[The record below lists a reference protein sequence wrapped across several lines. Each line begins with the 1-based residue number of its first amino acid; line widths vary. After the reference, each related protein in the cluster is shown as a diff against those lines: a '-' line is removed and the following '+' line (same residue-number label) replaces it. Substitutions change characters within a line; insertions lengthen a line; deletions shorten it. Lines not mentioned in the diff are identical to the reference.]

1 MTDIEIYKNEQ
12 FGEIR
17 TVNISG
23 EPWFVGKDVAE
34 VLGYSNPNEAVGD
47 HVDDEDKLNSKTL
60 SSFNLNIGQRGGWLI
75 NESGLYSLILS
86 SKLPSAKEFKH
97 WITSEVLPS
106 IRRHGAYLTDDMV
119 EKVLTDPDTIIRLAQ
134 QIKEAKAQLAQAED
148 TIRLMEPKAAYY
160 DAVAESRGSLNF
172 RETAK
177 LFKIKERDFIG
188 FLIDQK
194 MVYRNS
200 RGRIVPYA
208 EYNGK
213 YFEMGEVTYN
223 SSVGQRSTVYTK
235 ITPQGRQAIHNR
247 LRREGKLNG

>member
-1 MTDIEIYKNEQ
+1 MADIEIYKNEQ

-23 EPWFVGKDVAE
+23 EPWFVAADVCKALE
-34 VLGYSNPNEAVGD
+34 LSNPTVATD
-47 HVDDEDKLNSKTL
+47 RLDEDERSK
-60 SSFNLNIGQRGGWLI
+60 FNLGRQGETTVI
-75 NESGLYSLILS
+75 NEPGLYSLVLGS
-86 SKLPSAKEFKH
+86 RKPEAKAFKR
-97 WITSEVLPS
+97 WITHEVVPS

-177 LFKIKERDFIG
+177 LFKIKERDFIA
-188 FLIDQK
+188 FLLEQK

>member
-34 VLGYSNPNEAVGD
+34 VLGYSNPQKAVRD
-47 HVDDEDKLNSKTL
+47 HVDGEDKTLNE
-60 SSFNLNIGQRGGWLI
+60 SFTVNGTMGVLI

-97 WITSEVLPS
+97 WITSEVLPY

-134 QIKEAKAQLAQAED
+134 QIKEAKARLAQAED

-188 FLIDQK
+188 FLIEQK

>member
-1 MTDIEIYKNEQ
+1 MTDIEIYKNDR

-34 VLGYSNPNEAVGD
+34 VLGYSNTRDAISK
-47 HVDDEDKLNSKTL
+47 HVFEEDKSDVAIHDGSQNR
-60 SSFNLNIGQRGGWLI
+60 NMVAV

-188 FLIDQK
+188 FLIEQK

-200 RGRIVPYA
+200 AGRIVPYA
-208 EYNGK
+208 DYNGK
-213 YFEMGEVTYN
+213 YFEIAEVTY
-223 SSVGQRSTVYTK
+223 STSVGQKSTVYTK
-235 ITPQGRQAIHNR
+235 ITPRGRQAIHNR
-247 LRREGKLNG
+247 LRREGKLDG

>member
-1 MTDIEIYKNEQ
+1 MADIEIYKNEQ

-34 VLGYSNPNEAVGD
+34 VLGYSNPRKAMGD
-47 HVDDEDKLNSKTL
+47 HVDESDKQDGVTIRDSMGREQKPV
-60 SSFNLNIGQRGGWLI
+60 FI

>member
-34 VLGYSNPNEAVGD
+34 SLGYKNPQEAIRN
-47 HVDDEDKLNSKTL
+47 HVFDEDKGVSEILTP
-60 SSFNLNIGQRGGWLI
+60 GGKQKMPVV

-106 IRRHGAYLTDDMV
+106 IRSHGAYLTDDMV

-188 FLIDQK
+188 FLIEQK

-200 RGRIVPYA
+200 AGRIVPYA
-208 EYNGK
+208 DYNGK
-213 YFEMGEVTYN
+213 YFEIAEVTY
-223 SSVGQRSTVYTK
+223 STAVGQKSTVYTK
-235 ITPQGRQAIHNR
+235 ITPKGRQAIHNR

>member
-1 MTDIEIYKNEQ
+1 MADIEIYKNEQ

-34 VLGYSNPNEAVGD
+34 VLGYSKPLNALAT
-47 HVDDEDKLNSKTL
+47 HVEEDDSLKQGLTDSLGRIQQT
-60 SSFNLNIGQRGGWLI
+60 III

-160 DAVAESRGSLNF
+160 DTVAESRGSLNF

-177 LFKIKERDFIG
+177 LFKINERDFIA
-188 FLIDQK
+188 FLIEQK

-200 RGRIVPYA
+200 RGKIVPYA

-223 SSVGQRSTVYTK
+223 SSVGQRSTVYTR

>member
-1 MTDIEIYKNEQ
+1 MADIEIYKNER

-34 VLGYSNPNEAVGD
+34 VLGYSNPQKAVRD
-47 HVDDEDKLNSKTL
+47 HVDGEDKTLNE
-60 SSFNLNIGQRGGWLI
+60 SFTVNGTMGVLI

-134 QIKEAKAQLAQAED
+134 QIKEAKARLAQAED

-160 DAVAESRGSLNF
+160 DTVAESRGSLNF

-188 FLIDQK
+188 FLLDQK

-200 RGRIVPYA
+200 AGRIVPYA
-208 EYNGK
+208 DYNGK
-213 YFEMGEVTYN
+213 YFEIAEVTY
-223 SSVGQRSTVYTK
+223 STAVGQKSTVYTK
-235 ITPQGRQAIHNR
+235 ITPRGRQAIHNR

>member
-1 MTDIEIYKNEQ
+1 MADIEIYKNEQ

-34 VLGYSNPNEAVGD
+34 VLGYSKPLNALAT
-47 HVDDEDKLNSKTL
+47 HVEEDDSLKQGLTDSLGRIQQT
-60 SSFNLNIGQRGGWLI
+60 III

-134 QIKEAKAQLAQAED
+134 QIKEAKARLAQAED

-160 DAVAESRGSLNF
+160 DTVSESRGSLNF

-177 LFKIKERDFIG
+177 LFKIKERDFIA
-188 FLIDQK
+188 FLIEQK

-208 EYNGK
+208 DYNGK
-213 YFEMGEVTYN
+213 YFEIAEVTY
-223 SSVGQRSTVYTK
+223 STAVGQKSTVYTK
-235 ITPQGRQAIHNR
+235 ITPRGRQAIHNR

>member
-1 MTDIEIYKNEQ
+1 MADIEIYKNEQ

-34 VLGYSNPNEAVGD
+34 VLGYSNASKALSD
-47 HVDDEDKLNSKTL
+47 HVDGEDKLNNESL
-60 SSFNLNIGQRGGWLI
+60 SSLGQRGGWLI

-177 LFKIKERDFIG
+177 LFKIKERDFIA
-188 FLIDQK
+188 FLLEQK

>member
-1 MTDIEIYKNEQ
+1 MADIEIYKNDQ

-177 LFKIKERDFIG
+177 LFKIKERDFIA
-188 FLIDQK
+188 FLLEQK

>member
-1 MTDIEIYKNEQ
+1 MADIEIYKNEQ

-34 VLGYSNPNEAVGD
+34 VLGYSNPQKAVRD
-47 HVDDEDKLNSKTL
+47 HVDGEDKTLNE
-60 SSFNLNIGQRGGWLI
+60 SFTVNGTMGILI

-188 FLIDQK
+188 FLIEQR

>member
-1 MTDIEIYKNEQ
+1 MAVTEIYKNEQ

-134 QIKEAKAQLAQAED
+134 QIKEAKAQLAKAED

-160 DAVAESRGSLNF
+160 DTVAESRGSLNF

>member
-34 VLGYSNPNEAVGD
+34 VLGYSNNRKAIAD
-47 HVDDEDKLNSKTL
+47 HVYEEDKTDGVTIRDSMGREQNP
-60 SSFNLNIGQRGGWLI
+60 ILI

-86 SKLPSAKEFKH
+86 SKLPNAKEFKR
-97 WITSEVLPS
+97 WVTSEVLPS
-106 IRRHGAYLTDDMV
+106 IRKHGAYMTDDMV

-134 QIKEAKAQLAQAED
+134 QIKEAKARLAQAED

-160 DAVAESRGSLNF
+160 DTVAESRGSLNF

-177 LFKIKERDFIG
+177 LFKIKERDFIA
-188 FLIDQK
+188 FLLEQK

-247 LRREGKLNG
+247 LRREDKLNG

>member
-1 MTDIEIYKNEQ
+1 MADIEIYKNEQ

-17 TVNISG
+17 TVKISG

-34 VLGYSNPNEAVGD
+34 VLGYSNASKAVTV
-47 HVDDEDKLNSKTL
+47 HVDDEDKHFVMLKVSDSQNGNLVKTA
-60 SSFNLNIGQRGGWLI
+60 FI

-177 LFKIKERDFIG
+177 LFKIKERDFIA
-188 FLIDQK
+188 FLLEQK

>member
-23 EPWFVGKDVAE
+23 EPWFVAADVCKALE
-34 VLGYSNPNEAVGD
+34 LSNPTVATD
-47 HVDDEDKLNSKTL
+47 RLDEDERSK
-60 SSFNLNIGQRGGWLI
+60 FNLGRQGETIVI
-75 NESGLYSLILS
+75 NEPGLYSLVLGS
-86 SKLPSAKEFKH
+86 RKPEAKAFKR
-97 WITSEVLPS
+97 WITHEVVPS
-106 IRRHGAYLTDDMV
+106 IRSHGAYLTDDMV

-188 FLIDQK
+188 FLIEQK

>member
-1 MTDIEIYKNEQ
+1 MADIEIYKNEQ

-34 VLGYSNPNEAVGD
+34 VLGYSNPRKAMGD
-47 HVDDEDKLNSKTL
+47 HVDESDKQDGVTIRDSMGREQKPV
-60 SSFNLNIGQRGGWLI
+60 FI

-188 FLIDQK
+188 FLVEQK

-200 RGRIVPYA
+200 AGRIVPYA
-208 EYNGK
+208 DYNGK
-213 YFEMGEVTYN
+213 YFEIAEVTY
-223 SSVGQRSTVYTK
+223 STSVGQKSTVYTK
-235 ITPQGRQAIHNR
+235 ITPRGRQAIHNR